1 MSTQPP
7 VPPVPPPP
15 PPAMPPPPPMPPA
28 QTPGVPGVPGA
39 FVYPNAP
46 LSYLEAEQAVRDGKR
61 GPLKIPTWGL
71 GDVWITLAL
80 LFIFQFVGVIIVVII
95 AQAVDPAA
103 ASEDRLPNE
112 AWISLS
118 LTAFL
123 WLGMGLWPFI
133 ASHLKGNGIKI
144 DFGLRASW
152 RDVGLGVLYGFLSFV
167 VAIVLAA
174 VSTALFGEFS
184 SAAGDEAAQ
193 FKDSVVVTAIFA
205 LTIAF
210 GAPFFEE
217 LCFRGLFLSSLAK
230 RGMGAVL
237 SITIPALVFSLMHF
251 EPKRILL
258 LFGVGCVF
266 GLARWQSKSLT
277 TAMVAHVMNNLPGAI
292 GIFLLALGLD
302 IPV

>member
-15 PPAMPPPPPMPPA
+15 PIPPV
-28 QTPGVPGVPGA
+28 QTPGQPEVPGV
-39 FVYPNAP
+39 FEYPNAP
-46 LSYLEAEQAVRDGKR
+46 LSYLEAEQDVRDGKR
-61 GPLKIPTWGL
+61 GPLKTPTWGL
-71 GDVWITLAL
+71 GDVWISLAL
-80 LFIFQFVGVIIVVII
+80 LFIFQIVGVIVITIIV
-95 AQAVDPAA
+95 QMVDPSAA
-103 ASEDRLPNE
+103 TDGSLPNL
-112 AWISLS
+112 AWVSLS
-118 LTAFL
+118 LTAFM
-123 WLGMGLWPFI
+123 WLGMGLWPWVT
-133 ASHLKGNGIKI
+133 AHLKGNGIRI
-144 DFGLRASW
+144 DFGLRFSW
-152 RDVGLGVLYGFLSFV
+152 RDIGLGVLYGFLAFI
-167 VAIVLAA
+167 VAMVLAILT
-174 VSTALFGEFS
+174 TALFGDFS

-193 FKDSVVVTAIFA
+193 YKDSIVVSAVFA

-237 SITIPALVFSLMHF
+237 SIAIPALVFSLMHF

-277 TAMVAHVMNNLPGAI
+277 TAVVAHMMNNLPGAI

-302 IPV
+302 FPV